1 MSQDTTKLPAT
12 PAHAPADLDL
22 ERVRTAYSHWAQ
34 VAVDEFNQ
42 RGSVAPF
49 MAGIKFLSGGRL
61 ECTALG
67 SAYVAK
73 TLSRPG
79 GEMELGRFAASLL
92 RDEQLRQNMLAEH
105 VSPFDAVV
113 FVCEIVV
120 SEAARSKP
128 SSEALLVG
136 VHTAAALYRGVCP
149 VANSPKKIA
158 RFGAMDPIPTKGGAF
173 GPTPDRVVAAV
184 LATRDSHDLHQPPA
198 QMH

>member
-1 MSQDTTKLPAT
+1 MSQDTKKLPAT
-12 PAHAPADLDL
+12 AAHEPADLDL

-34 VAVDEFNQ
+34 VAVDEFNE
-42 RGSVAPF
+42 RGAVAPF
-49 MAGIKFLSGGRL
+49 MAGIKFLPDGRL

-73 TLSRPG
+73 TLCKPG

-92 RDEQLRQNMLAEH
+92 RDEQLRQNMLAER

-113 FVCEIVV
+113 FVCEILV
-120 SEAARSKP
+120 SDITRPTP
-128 SSEALLVG
+128 SSDAILVG
-136 VHTAAALYRGVCP
+136 VHTVAGLYRGVCP
-149 VANSPKKIA
+149 VTRLPKNVANFA
-158 RFGAMDPIPTKGGAF
+158 AMDPVPTNGGAF
-173 GPTPDRVVAAV
+173 GPTPDRAVAAV